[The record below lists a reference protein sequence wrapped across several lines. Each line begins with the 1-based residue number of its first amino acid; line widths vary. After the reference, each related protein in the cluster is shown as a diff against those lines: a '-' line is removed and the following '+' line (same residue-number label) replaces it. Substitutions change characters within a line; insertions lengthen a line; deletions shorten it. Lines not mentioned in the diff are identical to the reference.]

1 MALLPRPA
9 LNPVMEACR
18 ATGKWQ
24 IMARRGDWWY
34 VANTDQRR
42 QHEIAVRYSEKL
54 VVAKFSCTFPI
65 RFPLRPEHPGLF
77 ARLLMR
83 SHDLCY
89 AHWTMY
95 ISDSCEGQPYLFAQW
110 PVSALTTA
118 VFDAIC
124 RELHRETEDFGF
136 ELRGKFQYGG
146 GYVPPQGTAGVPA
159 LRPDERGIQWVGD
172 GE

>member
-18 ATGKWQ
+18 ATGRWQ

-34 VANTDQRR
+34 VANTDDRR
-42 QHEIAVRYSEKL
+42 QHEIGVRYSEKL
-54 VVAKFSCTFPI
+54 VVAKFSCLFPI
-65 RFPLRPEHPGLF
+65 RFPLQREPAGLF

-83 SHDLCY
+83 SHDLNY
-89 AHWTMY
+89 ARWVMH

-118 VFDAIC
+118 VFDGIC
-124 RELHRETEDFGF
+124 REMHIEIEAFAY

-146 GYVPPQGTAGVPA
+146 VYVPAQEKAGVPA
-159 LRPDERGIQWVGD
+159 VRPDDRGIQWVV
-172 GE
+172 ESK

>member
-1 MALLPRPA
+1 
-9 LNPVMEACR
+9 MEACR
-18 ATGKWQ
+18 TGQWQ

-54 VVAKFSCTFPI
+54 VVAKFSCVFPI
-65 RFPLRPEHPGLF
+65 RFRLRPEPPGLC

-89 AHWTMY
+89 AHWTMN
-95 ISDSCEGQPYLFAQW
+95 ISDSCEGQAYLFAQW

-118 VFDAIC
+118 VFDGIC
-124 RELHRETEDFGF
+124 REMHRETEDFAF
-136 ELRGKFQYGG
+136 ELRSKFQWGGG

-159 LRPDERGIQWVGD
+159 VRPDDRGIQWVGD
-172 GE
+172 GK